1 MARAVVTS
9 NPERRPAFE
18 PMYAIDAQTGAAI
31 EIFHADLVLA
41 SSFQALGPGWFWWA
55 CKPGFLPHTLPR
67 GPFATSY
74 GAFRDALAPAASSTQ
89 FGRRITT
96 CSTKR

>member
-31 EIFHADLVLA
+31 EIFHCDPVLA
-41 SSFQALGPGWFWWA
+41 QSFGARGVGWFHWS
-55 CKPGFLPHTLPR
+55 CKLGCLPECPPV
-67 GPFATSY
+67 GPFMTSY
-74 GAFRDALAPAASSTQ
+74 SAYCDALTHGGKPTH

-96 CSTKR
+96 CSTKP